1 MAPCLV
7 GDSEVAVPRTSGAP
21 GNSLSLLRRSSAK
34 LDLTVKFPA
43 LLHVLCSVLLFVA
56 STTLDAEPAPA
67 APEKKQLDD
76 CLGIVEK
83 TADGKEDSKL
93 IPGHSMNGDAFNE
106 GPRQAAVL
114 MAGTGDVSFPVTTSN
129 PLAQKFF
136 TQGVGQLHGFWYF
149 EAERSFRQVAA
160 LDPQCGMAYW
170 GMAMANI
177 NNPKRAADFIKIAV
191 AKKGTASRHEQMWID
206 TYAKYFAGTK
216 DDENGRRKALI
227 HGLEELS
234 YEFPDDLEAK
244 AFQVFQLWDNSDHG
258 LAIPSRQAV
267 DALAEQVLAVNPMHP
282 IHHYLIHLWNN
293 AQGDKHALPSAARCG
308 QAAPAIAHMWH
319 MPGHTYSALHR
330 YADAAWQQEAS
341 ARVDHAYMA
350 MARIMPEQI
359 HNYAHNNDWLVKNL
373 NYVGR
378 VHDAID
384 LAKNLVELPRLGPK
398 QERAYN
404 MGRERLVD
412 TLVTYELWDDL
423 ISLRDTMYLA
433 PAEEPVA
440 EARRL
445 AALGVAYYQKGDK
458 AHGGD
463 ILHSL
468 KIALEKAHT
477 ERFAAADAAEAKA
490 KEEKKNDDQTERAMA
505 DAMHSFGYRIS
516 TAEAAIAEV
525 ELYEDLT
532 SNKFEEAKA
541 LLAKARD
548 IPSERRARIL
558 LTLGDDT
565 GAVGMARSASKADPQ
580 QVQPLANLVALLWNT
595 NHQDE
600 AKAEFEK
607 LRKISS
613 EIDLDLPVF
622 QRLSPVAASLHLSPD
637 WRIPVTPAS
646 DVGVRPEL
654 ASLGPFRW
662 HPYTA
667 PTFALPD
674 EHGQT
679 QLLGGQRGRPTL
691 VVFYLGSICSRC
703 IEQLNVL
710 APLNADFD
718 KAGISIVAVSRDSPE
733 GLQRTFDQAKE
744 SHGFPFP
751 IVSDQTLNA
760 FKAYRAYDDFE
771 QTPLHGLFL
780 IDGQGLVRW
789 QNISF
794 EPFRDAQWLLA
805 EAKRLLSIPESE
817 TKTAAK

>member
-1 MAPCLV
+1 VKSPAPILFASSFSLFLGIV
-7 GDSEVAVPRTSGAP
+7 GLA
-21 GNSLSLLRRSSAK
+21 
-34 LDLTVKFPA
+34 
-43 LLHVLCSVLLFVA
+43 
-56 STTLDAEPAPA
+56 AEPAAA
-67 APEKKQLDD
+67 APEKKQIDE
-76 CLGIVEK
+76 CLGIAEK
-83 TADGKEDSKL
+83 PVATQEESKL
-93 IPGHSMNGDAFNE
+93 VPGHSMNGEAFNE

-114 MAGTGDVSFPVTTSN
+114 MNGTGNITFPVTTSN

-149 EAERSFRQVAA
+149 EAERSFRQVGA
-160 LDPQCGMAYW
+160 LDPQCAMAYW

-191 AKKGTASRHEQMWID
+191 AKKAGASRHEQMWID

-258 LAIPSRQAV
+258 LPIPSRQAV
-267 DALAEQVLAVNPMHP
+267 DALAQQVLAVNPMHP
-282 IHHYLIHLWNN
+282 VHHYLIHLWNS

-350 MARIMPEQI
+350 AARIMPEQI

-373 NYVGR
+373 VYVGR

-384 LAKNLVELPRLGPK
+384 LAKNMIELPRLGPK
-398 QERAYN
+398 QEKAYE
-404 MGRERLVD
+404 MGRERLAT
-412 TLVTYELWDDL
+412 TLITYELWDDL
-423 ISLRDTMYLA
+423 IALRDTMYLA
-433 PAEEPVA
+433 PAEDPVA
-440 EARRL
+440 ETRRL
-445 AALGVAYYQKGDK
+445 AALGVAYYQRGDQ
-458 AHGGD
+458 AHGYD
-463 ILHSL
+463 VLTSL
-468 KIALEKAHT
+468 KTALQQA
-477 ERFAAADAAEAKA
+477 RAARLAAADAAEAKA
-490 KEEKKNDDQTERAMA
+490 TEEKKDDDQIERAMA
-505 DAMHSFGYRIS
+505 DAMHSFTYRIS
-516 TAEAAIAEV
+516 TTEAAIAEV
-525 ELYEDLT
+525 QLYQDLT
-532 SNKFEEAKA
+532 SNKFDEAKA
-541 LLAKARD
+541 LLTKARD

-558 LTLGDDT
+558 FTLGDET
-565 GAVGMARSASKADPQ
+565 GAVDMARSASKADPQ

-595 NHQDE
+595 KQTDA
-600 AKAEFEK
+600 AKEEFEK

-613 EIDLDLPVF
+613 GIDLDLPVF
-622 QRLSPVAASLHLSPD
+622 KRLAPLAASLHLAPD
-637 WRIPVTPAS
+637 WRVPATAAP
-646 DVGVRPEL
+646 DVGNRPDL

-674 EHGQT
+674 EHGQV
-679 QLLGGQRGRPTL
+679 QSLADYHGRPVL
-691 VVFYLGSICSRC
+691 VVFYLGSVCSRC
-703 IEQLNVL
+703 IEQLNIL
-710 APLNADFD
+710 APLNSDFA
-718 KAGISIVAVSRDSPE
+718 KAGISIVAVSRDSPD
-733 GLQRTFDQAKE
+733 GLQHTFAQAKE

-751 IVSDQTLNA
+751 IVSDQSLNA

-794 EPFRDAQWLLA
+794 EPFRDAQWLLG
-805 EAKRLLSIPESE
+805 ESKRLLSIPESE